1 MEEDRIIDVD
11 GYVHV
16 AGGAV
21 VCYEKHM
28 FSPTSEADRAVV
40 LREARK
46 VRGTG
51 KIRVLEDTGDDSGC
65 YMAET
70 RDIADLPAPVQD
82 RIRTALTNFEKG
94 DGSVT

>member
-51 KIRVLEDTGDDSGC
+51 KIRVLTDLGDDTGNYIAD
-65 YMAET
+65 T
-70 RDIADLPAPVQD
+70 LDIADLPAPVQD
-82 RIRTALTNFEKG
+82 RIRAALAALEKG
-94 DGSVT
+94 DGSVI